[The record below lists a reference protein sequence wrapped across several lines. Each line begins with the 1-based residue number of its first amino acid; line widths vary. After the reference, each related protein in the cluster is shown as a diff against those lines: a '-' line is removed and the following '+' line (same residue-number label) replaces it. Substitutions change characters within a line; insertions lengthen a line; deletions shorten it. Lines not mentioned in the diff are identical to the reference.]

1 MEYYMVQFSL
11 LEGNEA
17 KISLFEEVYMQG
29 LSREEK
35 QEMKTAQPFLKLF
48 VLVQIAALCARF
60 PHMNSIFSTVQK
72 EIERILP

>member
-1 MEYYMVQFSL
+1 MVQFSL

-17 KISLFEEVYMQG
+17 KVRLFEEAYMQG

-35 QEMKTAQPFLKLF
+35 REMKIAQSFFKLF
-48 VLVQIAALCARF
+48 VLVQIARK
-60 PHMNSIFSTVQK
+60 IYKFSYLTSTISLVKK